1 MPTQT
6 TRRNEADGSGD
17 DQDLFTAVEPVER
30 IDAETLKGMEP
41 ARKRFESGERVF
53 AVASRVGV
61 LRTPDNAHEYEA
73 TAVLYLTA
81 DGREAVERFF
91 SRGLSAAPR
100 ACIMPAEKLYQAMPD
115 GDAHPLAAQ
124 LAHHPEPE
132 VDR

>member
-1 MPTQT
+1 MSTQQRT
-6 TRRNEADGSGD
+6 HENGDGSGD
-17 DQDLFTAVEPVER
+17 DQDLFTATESVER
-30 IDAETLKGMEP
+30 VDGDVLEEMAA
-41 ARKRFESGERVF
+41 AREHYQSGVRVF

-61 LRTPDNAHEYEA
+61 LRTPDNSHEYEA

-115 GDAHPLAAQ
+115 GDPHPLADQ

-132 VDR
+132 ADR